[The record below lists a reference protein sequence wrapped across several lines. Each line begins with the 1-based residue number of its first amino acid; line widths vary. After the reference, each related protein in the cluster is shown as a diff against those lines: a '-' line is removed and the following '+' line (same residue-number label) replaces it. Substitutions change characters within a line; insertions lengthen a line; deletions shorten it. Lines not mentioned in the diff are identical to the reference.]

1 MDGAGRCDQ
10 SWCRCAIDHAGPRA
24 AAGPGIA
31 ASARFR
37 QPSAATRTG
46 PAAAAFR
53 RINPARQSRLS
64 ARRAHTVD
72 AAAPA
77 IIGAI
82 GGDPGT
88 VSGPAAGRGRA
99 GS

>member
-10 SWCRCAIDHAGPRA
+10 SWCRCAIDHAGPGA
-24 AAGPGIA
+24 AAARAGIP

-37 QPSAATRTG
+37 QPSAATCTG
-46 PAAAAFR
+46 PAAAFR
-53 RINPARQSRLS
+53 RINPARQSRVR

-77 IIGAI
+77 IIGTI
-82 GGDPGT
+82 GCAPNS
-88 VSGPAAGRGRA
+88 VSGTAAGRGRA

>member
-1 MDGAGRCDQ
+1 MDSAGRCDQ
-10 SWCRCAIDHAGPRA
+10 SWCRCAIDHAGPGA

-37 QPSAATRTG
+37 QPSAATCTG
-46 PAAAAFR
+46 PAATFR
-53 RINPARQSRLS
+53 CVNPARQSRLR

-72 AAAPA
+72 AAAPS

-82 GGDPGT
+82 GGAPGT
-88 VSGPAAGRGRA
+88 VSGTAAGRGRA

>member
-1 MDGAGRCDQ
+1 MDGAGRCHQ
-10 SWCRCAIDHAGPRA
+10 SWCRCAIDHAGPGA

-46 PAAAAFR
+46 PAATFR
-53 RINPARQSRLS
+53 RVNPARQSRGR
-64 ARRAHTVD
+64 ARRAYTVD

-82 GGDPGT
+82 GGALSS
-88 VSGPAAGRGRA
+88 VSGTTAGRGRA